1 MTVVLKKLK
10 DKYSKLWIMIWYGV
24 YNMSFFFVKKA
35 CTKTLYLHVPFI
47 CLHQL
52 FTLCKL
58 ISATQFISND
68 NLEGQEC

>member
-1 MTVVLKKLK
+1 
-10 DKYSKLWIMIWYGV
+10 MIWYGV
-24 YNMSFFFVKKA
+24 YSMCNSFFVKKA

-58 ISATQFISND
+58 ISATQLISND
-68 NLEGQEC
+68 NLEGKEWELA